1 MKAFKTY
8 QKSEEGS
15 NRETFIMSYL
25 VLSNCQL
32 QDKSHQITN
41 SCVMASVLLQCLH
54 RPQALLIGSAPGCA
68 DLANPRLP
76 HTVCAALADLGR
88 SWQIVVAE
96 NG

>member
-1 MKAFKTY
+1 
-8 QKSEEGS
+8 
-15 NRETFIMSYL
+15 
-25 VLSNCQL
+25 
-32 QDKSHQITN
+32 
-41 SCVMASVLLQCLH
+41 MASVLLQCLH